1 MRSMAPGSADFEL
14 RLDELRVVA
23 RFAADSAREALPF
36 FERTVP
42 DDGRP
47 RAAIEAAY
55 LFADGAARTK
65 LQRLAATDAHRAATE
80 AAGEVS
86 RLAAGSAGDAAAA
99 AYLHPL
105 AEATQVGHILRAT
118 ARAAAAAELEAG
130 GQAEAAAAV
139 LERAR
144 LHATPVLIDV
154 LHRYPPAISGR
165 SRTAHLMKA
174 LDTALRLRADSSS

>member
-1 MRSMAPGSADFEL
+1 MARGSADFEL
-14 RLDELRVVA
+14 TLDELRAVA
-23 RFAADSAREALPF
+23 RFAADSAQEALPF

-42 DDGRP
+42 HDGRP

-65 LQRLAATDAHRAATE
+65 LQRLAAIDALRAATE
-80 AAGEVS
+80 ATDEIS

-105 AEATQVGHILRAT
+105 AKATQVGHILRST

-130 GQAEAAAAV
+130 GQSEVAAAV
-139 LERAR
+139 LERAQ
-144 LHATPVLIDV
+144 LHATPILLDV
-154 LHRYPPAISGR
+154 LHRYPPAICGR
-165 SRTAHLMKA
+165 SHTAHLMKA
-174 LDTALRLRADSSS
+174 LDTALRELAATSR